1 MLSQNISSL
10 ACILLVQFWLSLW
23 ANGLMVSLQSYSC
36 MPYGSEAYHWAVI
49 LFNAANPLAC
59 LLALYKPCLSLK
71 GIVGL
76 VCASSVTCAYLLWTA
91 ATSPA
96 PPLVDQVAGGVLVVR
111 TSIFFTHFI
120 KY

>member
-1 MLSQNISSL
+1 M
-10 ACILLVQFWLSLW
+10 CILLIQFWLSLW
-23 ANGLMVSLQSYSC
+23 ANGFMVSLQSYSC

-71 GIVGL
+71 GISAL
-76 VCASSVTCAYLLWTA
+76 LSASSVTCAYLLWTA

-96 PPLVDQVAGGVLVVR
+96 PPLVDNVAGGILVVSSLFYLLKPR
-111 TSIFFTHFI
+111 LFNAQLSLIT
-120 KY
+120 